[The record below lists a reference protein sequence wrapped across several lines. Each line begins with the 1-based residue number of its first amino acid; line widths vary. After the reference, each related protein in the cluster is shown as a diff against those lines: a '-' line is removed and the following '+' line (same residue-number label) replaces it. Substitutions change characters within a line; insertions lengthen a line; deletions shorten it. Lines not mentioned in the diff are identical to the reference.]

1 MCGDFL
7 KESNF
12 FFSKNA
18 LWNVI
23 SGCHENE
30 NWKFFSHFIVTLQ
43 ECINLVM
50 MIKVMLV
57 EPQNVHKHIIVINQC
72 YSTQLLT
79 WKNNN
84 LTFLFTR
91 AFGRQ
96 IKWVKITCV
105 LHKKNSLKLTTIFV
119 KFMFVTFQLFNKMV
133 KSTHSTLSHA
143 KHFAS

>member
-1 MCGDFL
+1 M
-7 KESNF
+7 K
-12 FFSKNA
+12 
-18 LWNVI
+18 I
-23 SGCHENE
+23 E

-72 YSTQLLT
+72 YSTRLLT

-91 AFGRQ
+91 AFVRQ

-105 LHKKNSLKLTTIFV
+105 LHKKNKRKIDDNFREIYVCDFSTVQQDGQINAFDTFPRKTFHFLIIHNEWMNDKLW
-119 KFMFVTFQLFNKMV
+119 L
-133 KSTHSTLSHA
+133 
-143 KHFAS
+143 